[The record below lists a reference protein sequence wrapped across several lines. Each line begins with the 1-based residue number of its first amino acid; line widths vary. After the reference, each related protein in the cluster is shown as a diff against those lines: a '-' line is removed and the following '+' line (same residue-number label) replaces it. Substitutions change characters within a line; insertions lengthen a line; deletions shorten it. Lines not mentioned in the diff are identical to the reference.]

1 MNLKQYKWIFDINGF
16 WYKRISVFRNIKE
29 EPPHVAHLNSWR
41 NCTFRCHWLCSK
53 EDLLL
58 NPFSM
63 LPDHWHCPPSLIGTS
78 FHCSGSSSQCI
89 LLISGKYLM
98 KCWVFFYFLKLIF
111 LIIISWVP
119 ESELTNNLYQAAW
132 NNSRSTLTQTNTTEI
147 TLIPHVLTSGKQK

>member
-1 MNLKQYKWIFDINGF
+1 MIF

-29 EPPHVAHLNSWR
+29 APHIAYLNSWR
-41 NCTFRCHWLCSK
+41 NCTCRCHWLCSK
-53 EDLLL
+53 QDLLL
-58 NPFSM
+58 NPCSM
-63 LPDHWHCPPSLIGTS
+63 LPAHSMLTLSPFLNRHFISLFWVIFSMHPSD
-78 FHCSGSSSQCI
+78 FCSV
-89 LLISGKYLM
+89 KNLM

-147 TLIPHVLTSGKQK
+147 TLIPHVLSLGKQK

>member
-1 MNLKQYKWIFDINGF
+1 MIF

-29 EPPHVAHLNSWR
+29 APHIAYLNSWR
-41 NCTFRCHWLCSK
+41 NCTCRCHWLCSK

-58 NPFSM
+58 NPCSM
-63 LPDHWHCPPSLIGTS
+63 LLLPDHWMLTLSPFLNRNFISL
-78 FHCSGSSSQCI
+78 FWGSSSLCI
-89 LLISGKYLM
+89 LRTSGKNLM

>member
-1 MNLKQYKWIFDINGF
+1 MNGFLSSGTSKKNLLMKLIKIFDVTVPANVTDCAPKKICC
-16 WYKRISVFRNIKE
+16 WI
-29 EPPHVAHLNSWR
+29 PA
-41 NCTFRCHWLCSK
+41 LCCLTT
-53 EDLLL
+53 EC
-58 NPFSM
+58 
-63 LPDHWHCPPSLIGTS
+63 WHCPPSLIGTS

-89 LLISGKYLM
+89 LLTSGKYLM
-98 KCWVFFYFLKLIF
+98 KCWVFSYFLKLIF